1 MVFLLAIREAD
12 FMYYF
17 MFFLLTFFSIY
28 GAVCFLKSAYRSL
41 LVIMSRKEENVR
53 IWLSK
58 TSKSPWLI

>member
-1 MVFLLAIREAD
+1 
-12 FMYYF
+12 MYYF